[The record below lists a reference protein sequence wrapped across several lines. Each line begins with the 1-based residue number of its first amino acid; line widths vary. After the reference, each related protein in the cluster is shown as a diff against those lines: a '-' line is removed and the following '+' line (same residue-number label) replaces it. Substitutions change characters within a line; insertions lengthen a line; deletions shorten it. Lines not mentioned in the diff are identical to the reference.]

1 MGRVSGEHRA
11 PSERRGARGAMPRV
25 GRPGRRTLGV
35 WPWAPGPG
43 RLALVA
49 RRWALGAG
57 PVALGLAVVAACGGR
72 DEQAGPFADKV
83 RETIPKIERATGLA
97 FTSPP
102 RLEVRTR
109 DSVRAF
115 LERKFNEDLP
125 ASELDGMER
134 AYKRFGLLP
143 ASMNLRQYMLELL
156 TEQVAGYYDPGAK
169 TLYVVEGADE
179 SVTSITISH
188 ELVHALQDQHFNLDS
203 LQGARG
209 DNDRLTAGQAVV
221 EGQATLEQLAT
232 MIGSDNAITALPG
245 GWDRVRQ
252 MIREMQS
259 SMPIFAS
266 APTILQETLLF
277 PYLTGAEFMRR
288 FKQEA
293 AGQSVFG
300 RMPQSTEQLM
310 HPERYFG
317 APDEPT
323 VVVLPPVS
331 GGRVLY
337 ENNLGEF
344 ETRILLYEY
353 LKDQSS
359 AVRGAAGWDGDR
371 YVLVETP
378 RGDGLAWVTA
388 WDTSIDA
395 AEFFDLLDVAL
406 IKRYGAIRPGAA
418 TQTTRTYSADGQVFL
433 LSIGDVGGRPV
444 VLFTVVPSGVSPRL
458 LDLGRVTLRE

>member
-1 MGRVSGEHRA
+1 MAQKVHAILRSCAGLAALVLIGC
-11 PSERRGARGAMPRV
+11 RGAAEE
-25 GRPGRRTLGV
+25 T
-35 WPWAPGPG
+35 GPY
-43 RLALVA
+43 
-49 RRWALGAG
+49 AG
-57 PVALGLAVVAACGGR
+57 
-72 DEQAGPFADKV
+72 KV
-83 RETIPKIERATGLA
+83 RETIPRIEKATGLA

-102 RLEVRTR
+102 RLEVQPR

-134 AYKRFGLLP
+134 AYKAFGLLP
-143 ASMNLRQYMLELL
+143 SSMNLRQYMLELL

-169 TLYVVEGADE
+169 TLYVVEGGDE
-179 SVTSITISH
+179 DITGITISH

-203 LQGARG
+203 LQSARG
-209 DNDRLTAGQAVV
+209 DNDRLTTGQSVV

-259 SMPIFAS
+259 SMPVFAS

-293 AGQSVFG
+293 PGQSPFA
-300 RMPQSTEQLM
+300 RMPASTEQLM
-310 HPERYFG
+310 HAERYFG
-317 APDEPT
+317 TPDPPT
-323 VVVLPPVS
+323 TVTLPAVS
-331 GGRVLY
+331 GGKVLY
-337 ENNLGEF
+337 QNNLGEF
-344 ETRILLYEY
+344 ETRILLFEY
-353 LKDQSS
+353 IQDQAS

-371 YVLVETP
+371 YALVETP
-378 RGDGLAWVTA
+378 RGDAVAWVTA

-418 TQTTRTYSADGQVFL
+418 TQTTRTYSAEGKVFL
-433 LSIGDVGGRPV
+433 LSIGDVSGRPV
-444 VLFTVVPSGVSPRL
+444 VLFTAAPSGVSPRL
-458 LDLGRVTLRE
+458 LDLARVTLREE